1 MARFDIHRNTA
12 ASRASAPF
20 LIDVQNN
27 NVSGLGTRVVIPL
40 RKIQSFSRFVD
51 IVPNDL
57 CPILHLAGARYFLS
71 TAELAA
77 MESKRLGAF
86 ITSGAMYQ
94 NEILAALDRL
104 FGSY

>member
-1 MARFDIHRNTA
+1 
-12 ASRASAPF
+12 
-20 LIDVQNN
+20 
-27 NVSGLGTRVVIPL
+27 
-40 RKIQSFSRFVD
+40 
-51 IVPNDL
+51 
-57 CPILHLAGARYFLS
+57 
-71 TAELAA
+71 